1 MNTIKK
7 ESYLRRRAK
16 LRADMGSGLL
26 LFLGNS
32 EVGMNY
38 ADNTYRFR
46 QDSSFLYFF
55 GLDDAGLAAVIDIDE
70 DREIVFGNELTIDD
84 IVWTGTMPTLHERAV
99 SYGITDTRSMDEL
112 KGYLDNARRMGQPI
126 HFLPPYRG
134 DHQIWLWE
142 LLGLNPKEQ
151 AVQVS
156 TRLVKAIVS
165 QRIYKDAEE
174 IAIIEESVDISTRMH
189 LAAYRKV
196 RPGVHEAEVAAAVEE
211 VACRGGNTLAF
222 PTIATVQGQVLHNHG
237 FIHELREGD
246 IFLLDAGAE
255 TRMHYAGDLS
265 SSMPVGRRF
274 TERQEIIY
282 NIHLESFRAAVE
294 TLRPG
299 VPFRDAH
306 LAAATKICE
315 GMKALGLM
323 QGDPVEAA
331 HIGAYA
337 LFFPCGLGH
346 MMGLD
351 VHNME
356 NLGEEYVGYEDGQVK
371 SKQFGFKSLRLARPL
386 EPGFVF
392 TVEPGIYFI
401 PELIDKWEAEHQFTD
416 FIRYDRLG
424 PWRDFTGLRNELDYV
439 ITADGVRQLGTIPKP
454 MTLEEVYAAKE
465 G

>member
-16 LRADMGSGLL
+16 LRADMGNGLL

-84 IVWTGTMPTLHERAV
+84 IVWTGTMPTLHERAA
-99 SYGITDTRSMDEL
+99 SFGITDTRSMSEL
-112 KGYLDNARRMGQPI
+112 KGYLDNARRRGQPI

-274 TERQEIIY
+274 TERQETIY